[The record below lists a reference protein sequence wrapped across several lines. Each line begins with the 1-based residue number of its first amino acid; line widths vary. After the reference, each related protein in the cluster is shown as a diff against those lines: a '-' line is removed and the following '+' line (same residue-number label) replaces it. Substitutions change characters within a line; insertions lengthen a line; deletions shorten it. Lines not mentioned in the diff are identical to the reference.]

1 MPKVSETE
9 WVARKVRELLRSC
22 GPKTAKRFLDS
33 RGGPARH
40 EGASR
45 EIARHMMATTQQL
58 KAQAFSEK
66 ATSPL
71 YQVFK

>member
-1 MPKVSETE
+1 MLKISETE
-9 WVARKVRELLRSC
+9 WVTRKVRELLRSC

-45 EIARHMMATTQQL
+45 EIARHVMAVSQQH
-58 KAQAFSEK
+58 KDTSFVGEGNFS
-66 ATSPL
+66 SL
-71 YQVFK
+71 SSF

>member
-1 MPKVSETE
+1 MKKVTEAE
-9 WVARKVRELLRSC
+9 WVSRKVRELLRTC

-40 EGASR
+40 ESASR
-45 EIARHMMATTQQL
+45 EIARHMMAITQQS
-58 KAQAFSEK
+58 KG
-66 ATSPL
+66 ATLGKNPSPL